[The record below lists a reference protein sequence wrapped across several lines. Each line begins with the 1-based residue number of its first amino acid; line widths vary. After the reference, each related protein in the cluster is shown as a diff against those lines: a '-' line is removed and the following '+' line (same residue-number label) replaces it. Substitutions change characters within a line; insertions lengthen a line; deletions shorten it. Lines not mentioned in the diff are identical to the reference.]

1 MFSPSQSRDKRQEEE
16 NKGLEAVSQVLCGRS
31 RSGGYTGGVEQRTT
45 QLQSGGGL
53 WHSRPASRAESSR
66 LKSRR
71 GMVGRNLSFSES
83 LSTDSL
89 LLLDAFILKHAKRE
103 KTIRKTPL
111 VSNERVYWFST
122 TLSLQFGWKQRDIL
136 RQNTVTWYH
145 STGFIFV
152 SAIVSAC

>member
-1 MFSPSQSRDKRQEEE
+1 MSHVFPSQSRDKRQEEE
-16 NKGLEAVSQVLCGRS
+16 NKGLEAVSQVLCGRT

-66 LKSRR
+66 LKSRG

-89 LLLDAFILKHAKRE
+89 LLLAAFILKYKERE
-103 KTIRKTPL
+103 NNQKNTI
-111 VSNERVYWFST
+111 RVYWFST
-122 TLSLQFGWKQRDIL
+122 TLFFFTLVRNS
-136 RQNTVTWYH
+136 VTL
-145 STGFIFV
+145 
-152 SAIVSAC
+152 